1 MKKLGKFQIAHFA
14 KMTAVERKTAIRSFE
29 AELDRL
35 AVGQSS
41 AAEEKR
47 AELQARIAHL
57 LKLGSG

>member
-1 MKKLGKFQIAHFA
+1 
-14 KMTAVERKTAIRSFE
+14 MTAVERKTAIRSFE